1 MDWFLYDKDLDRRRH
16 HFRHHFNFLII
27 SLILPLLDRRF
38 ITIFSFCLS
47 LYLYFT
53 ASFFNLLPCYLW
65 FFIFAKYLLYIYHL
79 PLANTEMRCCSSLK
93 IKTSIWLSL
102 LSSVKPYAI
111 CNHPTLGVT
120 RNLRFRLRIKWLWVG
135 ILLLLRK
142 RDLD

>member
-1 MDWFLYDKDLDRRRH
+1 MIRTSVMKELRSSMPPLSSSLQFFDNFFDTPFVRSKVHYDFF
-16 HFRHHFNFLII
+16 FR
-27 SLILPLLDRRF
+27 SLPL
-38 ITIFSFCLS
+38 S
-47 LYLYFT
+47 LLYCFFFQT
-53 ASFFNLLPCYLW
+53 ATLL
-65 FFIFAKYLLYIYHL
+65 FAKYLLYIYHL

>member
-27 SLILPLLDRRF
+27 SLILPLLDRMF
-38 ITIFSFCLS
+38 ITIFSFFLS

-79 PLANTEMRCCSSLK
+79 PLANTEMMCFSSLK
-93 IKTSIWLSL
+93 AKTSIWLPLLRPRKLCLSL
-102 LSSVKPYAI
+102 KPLKPSYKYAVKPYAI
-111 CNHPTLGVT
+111 SNPPWCDTQSEVSFTN
-120 RNLRFRLRIKWLWVG
+120 
-135 ILLLLRK
+135 
-142 RDLD
+142 